1 MKQYVEFIDVNP
13 LHTQIHRTKYTIILT
28 IINLFPKRISVYCNS
43 FLRKR
48 YYQPL
53 SLGSFIFC
61 PYLCNITFTFS
72 KIALV
77 LMTI

>member
-28 IINLFPKRISVYCNS
+28 IINLFPKRISVYYNS

-48 YYQPL
+48 YYQRL
-53 SLGSFIFC
+53 SLGNFIFC

-72 KIALV
+72 KITLV